1 MMSATST
8 FTEGPEMDKRVV
20 MGLIAVIGAG
30 VAIEKFYKHPT
41 YGSGL
46 AAFFAVLSAG
56 ESF

>member
-1 MMSATST
+1 
-8 FTEGPEMDKRVV
+8 MDKRVV